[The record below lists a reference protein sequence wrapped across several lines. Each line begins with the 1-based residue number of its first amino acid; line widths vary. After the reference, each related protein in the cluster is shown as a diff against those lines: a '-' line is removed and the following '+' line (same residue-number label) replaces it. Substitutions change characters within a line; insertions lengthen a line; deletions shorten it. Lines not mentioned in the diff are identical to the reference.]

1 MCPTVDLRR
10 MELATRQAQRWLR
23 QSTTVGAGGA
33 RPSHQL
39 WRAIR
44 SGRRSRRGT
53 LRATGVSKPASGLVA
68 GVDGWCDEGRTAHAV
83 KAISLALD
91 MPADPRCM
99 EPDRTRRDRC
109 SKRVQVVANDPEGV
123 VGHSDWPV
131 LGSASTRDEAAMA
144 KARKFGTEQEDGYRA
159 MILDQY
165 AGQGTMC
172 YCDGSYDTVPHRKV
186 RRQASAGQRIDVTG
200 HEVCTGRL
208 QSRQQPSCRVAP
220 RLRGRQWW
228 ERLERE
234 CLDRRSGLGCRNP
247 AALGLGQRRGRDGGS
262 PHGHRASA
270 VDGPR
275 REMRRHA
282 PGRGWR
288 LVGAVCTGL
297 SV

>member
-1 MCPTVDLRR
+1 MEYCPEFLVTLDRRLLKKLDNVQLGALRLCQGLPPERPVQHAAVEVKIGVPPPDLRR
-10 MELATRQAQRWLR
+10 MELAARQAQRWLR

-39 WRAIR
+39 
-44 SGRRSRRGT
+44 
-53 LRATGVSKPASGLVA
+53 LGVRFAAVVKEPAWDPPSYWVSPKPASGLMSPVSTDGVTRA
-68 GVDGWCDEGRTAHAV
+68 GPLYAV

-159 MILDQY
+159 MILDQC

-172 YCDGSYDTVPHRKV
+172 YCDGSVTPFLTEEV

-208 QSRQQPSCRVAP
+208 QSRQQPSMS
-220 RLRGRQWW
+220 RGPKAAGAAIVGTVWTGNVW
-228 ERLERE
+228 AE
-234 CLDRRSGLGCRNP
+234 DRDW
-247 AALGLGQRRGRDGGS
+247 AA
-262 PHGHRASA
+262 AI
-270 VDGPR
+270 
-275 REMRRHA
+275 
-282 PGRGWR
+282 
-288 LVGAVCTGL
+288 
-297 SV
+297 